1 MAQIQVQVIE
11 GKNLK
16 KQDLFSENDAYVQL
30 YVDSKKRKQ
39 RTTVKYDQKV
49 PVWNETFFL

>member
-1 MAQIQVQVIE
+1 MAQLRVKIIE

-30 YVDSKKRKQ
+30 YLDDKKRKQ
-39 RTTVKYDQKV
+39 KTTVKYDQKT
-49 PVWNETFFL
+49 PIWNETFIL